1 MKKALVLAVV
11 TTCAVTP
18 TITSVSPAHAA
29 VSPTPSAA
37 TPSSTRHTGHA
48 AIGAE
53 TNVIDHVVVEQTDQG
68 LRAHVHLRREGFRPS
83 MRLHP
88 QISGDKVYQE
98 YERKSPSSVHGR
110 KFRDQLVC
118 HLATVGYWKNPWNLE
133 AWRPDVGYARTVL
146 AACNPGDEMTVTP

>member
-1 MKKALVLAVV
+1 MKKTLLLAVV

-53 TNVIDHVVVEQTDQG
+53 TVSYT
-68 LRAHVHLRREGFRPS
+68 HLTLPT
-83 MRLHP
+83 
-88 QISGDKVYQE
+88 IY
-98 YERKSPSSVHGR
+98 SV
-110 KFRDQLVC
+110 
-118 HLATVGYWKNPWNLE
+118 
-133 AWRPDVGYARTVL
+133 
-146 AACNPGDEMTVTP
+146 

>member
-68 LRAHVHLRREGFRPS
+68 LRAHVHLRR
-83 MRLHP
+83 
-88 QISGDKVYQE
+88 
-98 YERKSPSSVHGR
+98 
-110 KFRDQLVC
+110 
-118 HLATVGYWKNPWNLE
+118 
-133 AWRPDVGYARTVL
+133 
-146 AACNPGDEMTVTP
+146 

>member
-1 MKKALVLAVV
+1 MKKTLLLAVV

-88 QISGDKVYQE
+88 QISGDKV
-98 YERKSPSSVHGR
+98 
-110 KFRDQLVC
+110 
-118 HLATVGYWKNPWNLE
+118 
-133 AWRPDVGYARTVL
+133 
-146 AACNPGDEMTVTP
+146 